1 MSQGTSTE
9 LRTLFAELLTENIDP
24 IPANGGKGRSINGL
38 AWSPGLGNE
47 SFDVYF
53 GDDFDDVLNGV
64 GGTFQ
69 GNQTPA
75 TFSLPLLPG
84 GGVRYWRIAN
94 LGFQTLLDGTV
105 WSFAVRR
112 QNQVI

>member
-9 LRTLFAELLTENIDP
+9 LRVLFAELLTENIDP
-24 IPANGGKGRSINGL
+24 IPASGGKGRSINGL

-53 GDDFDDVLNGV
+53 GSVEADVLNGV

-69 GNQTPA
+69 GSQSGA
-75 TFSLPLLPG
+75 TFALPFLPG
-84 GGVRYWRIAN
+84 GGVFFWRIAN
-94 LGFQTLLDGTV
+94 IGLQTLLDGTV
-105 WSFAVRR
+105 WSFTARR
-112 QNQVI
+112 QNQVL